1 VLDGGIVCKPCMPI
15 QGGRRGRRWYL
26 WPCVLPRWSCLACML
41 LTTNHLTSTQLAHG
55 GCCQSRP
62 GIIDPRFAIFRYSR
76 RIHDTNQLLVYIT
89 SKHICGAEKKAKNGT
104 GHGEKKIQ
112 RVLGVGRYEMSTRK
126 ERNETK
132 VKIRSGAM
140 IVASSC
146 VRMTGAEPIEHVC
159 SSSCSFGK

>member
-1 VLDGGIVCKPCMPI
+1 MHADTRRTAGTKVVPVAVCIASM
-15 QGGRRGRRWYL
+15 
-26 WPCVLPRWSCLACML
+26 VLPRLYAADYQPPHHHS
-41 LTTNHLTSTQLAHG
+41 LAHG